1 MKDRAHACSFFL
13 LAFYESADICDVAQS
28 SIFVREIDDNFN
40 VFEELIG
47 FESLHGKTR
56 GSDIFEKVKLCLES
70 QLLDLNTLLGVCTDG
85 APSMIGKAAGAVALL
100 ERFLGRPLLKYH
112 CIIHQESLCG
122 KVLHLQHVMVPVVK
136 CVNKIR
142 ARGLNRRQ
150 FREYCELLDEE
161 YGDLILHCEVRWLS
175 RGQVL
180 KQFWKLKSFVHN
192 FLEEKDELPEERAL
206 VCNESW
212 LIDLA
217 FLVDITSHLNNLNL
231 KLQGK
236 DQLFPSLVNDI
247 SAFKMKL
254 KVFIAQLEKKDLSQ
268 LPHLKE
274 QSESVENI
282 VNFAKY
288 IEKIKLLQEAFN
300 NRFSDFSEEEDRMLA
315 FINPFSLNERSILK
329 MPSNLQMELIE
340 LKTNSILK
348 MKFNELSLFPS
359 ASEMIGFWRSIPRE
373 HFPEMRKL
381 AQSYACLFGTTNRC
395 EQSFSS
401 MKIIKNKLRSRL
413 SDSNLKNCLLLS
425 VTNLTPNITG
435 LVKAESKVR
444 LKLFMFILLCIK
456 LILFKTVKENLKGL
470 CKILSSYICHQY

>member
-1 MKDRAHACSFFL
+1 MIILTSLKNL
-13 LAFYESADICDVAQS
+13 LA
-28 SIFVREIDDNFN
+28 
-40 VFEELIG
+40 L
-47 FESLHGKTR
+47 ESLHGKTR

-70 QLLDLNTLLGVCTDG
+70 QQLDLNKLLGVCTDG
-85 APSMIGKAAGAVALL
+85 PPSMIGKAAGAASLL

-122 KVLHLQHVMVPVVK
+122 KVLHLQHVMVPVAK

-161 YGDLILHCEVRWLS
+161 YCDLILHCEVRWLS

-180 KQFWKLKSFVHN
+180 KRFWKLKRIVHN
-192 FLEEKDELPEERAL
+192 FLEEKDELLEERAL
-206 VCNESW
+206 LCNESW
-212 LIDLA
+212 LLDLA
-217 FLVDITSHLNNLNL
+217 FLVDITRHLNNLNL

-254 KVFIAQLEKKDLSQ
+254 KVFIAHLEKKDLSQ

-282 VNFAKY
+282 VNFARY
-288 IEKIKLLQEAFN
+288 IEKIKLQQEAFN

-315 FINPFSLNERSILK
+315 FINPSSLNERSILK

-340 LKTNSILK
+340 LKANSILK
-348 MKFNELSLFPS
+348 MKFNELSL
-359 ASEMIGFWRSIPRE
+359 
-373 HFPEMRKL
+373 
-381 AQSYACLFGTTNRC
+381 
-395 EQSFSS
+395 
-401 MKIIKNKLRSRL
+401 
-413 SDSNLKNCLLLS
+413 
-425 VTNLTPNITG
+425 
-435 LVKAESKVR
+435 
-444 LKLFMFILLCIK
+444 
-456 LILFKTVKENLKGL
+456 
-470 CKILSSYICHQY
+470 

>member
-1 MKDRAHACSFFL
+1 MLEVSYEIALVLAKKHKPFSDGEEIVKPCLQKFAQYVGEKSIEKKANEVALSKQTITRRIEELSRDVCEQVKDRAHACSFFS
-13 LAFYESADICDVAQS
+13 LAFDESADICDVAQL
-28 SIFVREIDDNFN
+28 SIFIWKIDDNFD
-40 VFEELIG
+40 VFKELIG

-70 QLLDLNTLLGVCTDG
+70 QQLDLNKLLGVCTDG

-122 KVLHLQHVMVPVVK
+122 KFLHLQHVMVPVVK

-180 KQFWKLKSFVHN
+180 KRFWKLKRIAHN
-192 FLEEKDELPEERAL
+192 FLEEKEELPEERAL
-206 VCNESW
+206 LCNASW
-212 LIDLA
+212 LLDLA
-217 FLVDITSHLNNLNL
+217 FLADITSHLNNLNL

-247 SAFKMKL
+247 SEFKMKL
-254 KVFIAQLEKKDLSQ
+254 KMLIAQLEKKKDLSQ

-300 NRFSDFSEEEDRMLA
+300 NRFSDFSEEEDLILA

-340 LKTNSILK
+340 LKANSILK

-381 AQSYACLFGTTNRC
+381 AQSYACLFETTNRC
-395 EQSFSS
+395 ERHF
-401 MKIIKNKLRSRL
+401 L
-413 SDSNLKNCLLLS
+413 
-425 VTNLTPNITG
+425 P
-435 LVKAESKVR
+435 
-444 LKLFMFILLCIK
+444 
-456 LILFKTVKENLKGL
+456 
-470 CKILSSYICHQY
+470 